1 MRDDSPTL
9 KALQGM
15 YSSFRPVVT
24 EENRRRRFR
33 MLWPGAAAATPSAS
47 GSIEVQEEL
56 IDEEAVEEINLDE
69 GELFSQLCTV
79 TNVVKEGKKRGFYP
93 SHVNISENV
102 IRVFRRWL
110 NNMALQNDGRKA
122 WNEVPI
128 DSDSIL
134 WADNDK
140 NIGLRLHVVAAPSE
154 RMPLLSG
161 PDDDAAVSFHIV
173 YEELIVRTSKLLWA
187 VEVANHELAD
197 TTGRGLIVSSLY
209 TVDDLEQGSMQ
220 T

>member
-1 MRDDSPTL
+1 
-9 KALQGM
+9 
-15 YSSFRPVVT
+15 
-24 EENRRRRFR
+24 

-79 TNVVKEGKKRGFYP
+79 INVVKEGKKRGFYP

-110 NNMALQNDGRKA
+110 NSMASQNDGRKA
-122 WNEVPI
+122 WNQVPI

-140 NIGLRLHVVAAPSE
+140 NIGLRLHIVAAPSE

-161 PDDDAAVSFHIV
+161 PDDDPAVSFHIV
-173 YEELIVRTSKLLWA
+173 YEGES
-187 VEVANHELAD
+187 D
-197 TTGRGLIVSSLY
+197 QYTG
-209 TVDDLEQGSMQ
+209 DFP
-220 T
+220 